1 MDRLPRMSLKALALM
16 AIVAAVLVAGLLVM
30 HAHGGG
36 AVVDWLR
43 SLHGAR

>member
-1 MDRLPRMSLKALALM
+1 MTLKTLVFMTIA
-16 AIVAAVLVAGLLVM
+16 AAVIVAGLLVM
-30 HAHGGG
+30 HGHGGG

>member
-1 MDRLPRMSLKALALM
+1 MSLKALALM